1 MRGGGGSGDG
11 LLEGG
16 DVAQQVLL
24 LARQVLDAGAQPRVK
39 GRVDDLGLRGA
50 PGRRVV
56 VGGEDRQ
63 VGGYVV
69 DGQAVD
75 GQVRPRE
82 GEYFGYVLEE
92 EGAGHE

>member
-1 MRGGGGSGDG
+1 MRGGGRRGNG

-24 LARQVLDAGAQPRVK
+24 LARQVLDAGAQPRVE

-92 EGAGHE
+92 EGAGHR